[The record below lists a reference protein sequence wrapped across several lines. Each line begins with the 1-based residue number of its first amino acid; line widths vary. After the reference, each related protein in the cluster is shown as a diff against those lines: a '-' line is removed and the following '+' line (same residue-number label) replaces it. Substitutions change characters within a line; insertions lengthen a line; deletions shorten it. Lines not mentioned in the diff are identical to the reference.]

1 MNDTYL
7 KKEKDFNYLLEQ
19 SEKIRKDFSEN
30 MFNNEELEYNNRAL
44 KKENEELKKTINLFN
59 EQHRCCHTY
68 NY

>member
-1 MNDTYL
+1 
-7 KKEKDFNYLLEQ
+7 
-19 SEKIRKDFSEN
+19 
-30 MFNNEELEYNNRAL
+30 MFNNEELEYSNRAL